1 MKDGRHLNTLL
12 FDLDG
17 TLLDSRDFLIQASY
31 ETMEAYFPGACPYD
45 YIREN
50 FGIGFS
56 HYLPQEPSALRE
68 EALQRFFTLKM
79 NHYHEK
85 STVFPG
91 VIEGLKALKESG
103 RRLGIVTNQQKAV
116 TEQALAAF
124 GMADL
129 FDIVVAIEDVAKG
142 KPDPEGI
149 HQAMRAIGAAPET
162 TAMAGDSAYDLL
174 AARNAG
180 VASVYLTWYEQMETL
195 EHCSPD
201 WTCASF
207 EQLRAIVGSE
217 S

>member
-1 MKDGRHLNTLL
+1 MKDARQIDTLL

-45 YIREN
+45 YIQKH
-50 FGIGFS
+50 FGIGFA
-56 HYLPQEPSALRE
+56 HYLPKERSPLRE
-68 EALQRFFTLKM
+68 EALRRFFTLKM

-91 VIEGLKALKESG
+91 VIEGLKALKDN
-103 RRLGIVTNQQKAV
+103 RYKLGIVTNQQKAV
-116 TEQALAAF
+116 TEKALQAF

-129 FDIVVAIEDVAKG
+129 FDIVIAIEDVSKG

-149 HQAMRAIGAAPET
+149 EQAMRAIGAAPET

-174 AARNAG
+174 AARHAG
-180 VASVYLTWYEQMETL
+180 VASVYLTWYENMETL
-195 EHCSPD
+195 DECGPD
-201 WTCASF
+201 WTCTSL
-207 EQLRAIVGSE
+207 EQLRAVLGNKA
-217 S
+217 